1 MKIDLSKL
9 NGILSA
15 ETAVIAAEVVGI
27 LMAVIKS
34 AAAVELKEFMVT
46 YDEYSPA
53 DCSPGY
59 ESYATF
65 MAEDS
70 QHAINQLLDYMKD
83 GETVVS
89 CIHEVKVVSHI
100 DQTLND
106 LDMLLSILEGHDL
119 SDRSDR
125 EDVAVIS
132 ARTADL
138 RQAFG

>member
-1 MKIDLSKL
+1 MKIDLS
-9 NGILSA
+9 N
-15 ETAVIAAEVVGI
+15 
-27 LMAVIKS
+27 KS

-46 YDEYSPA
+46 YEEYS
-53 DCSPGY
+53 DCDSSHM
-59 ESYATF
+59 ESYAKF

-83 GETVVS
+83 GGETAVS
-89 CIHEVKVVSHI
+89 CIHEVKVVSHM